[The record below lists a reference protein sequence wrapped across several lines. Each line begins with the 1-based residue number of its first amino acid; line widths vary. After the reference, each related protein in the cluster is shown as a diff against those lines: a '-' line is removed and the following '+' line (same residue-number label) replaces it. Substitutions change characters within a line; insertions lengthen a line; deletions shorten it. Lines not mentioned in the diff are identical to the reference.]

1 MLYLKALVP
10 QSCARAKLRAVT
22 QRPRMP
28 PRARTAVASTSPPPS
43 EEVARSLRSGNGAIE
58 TCALLEAQQ
67 LDDVT
72 RVVSVSELAD
82 APFAG
87 HKWTAIGG
95 VVYDIGAFIES
106 ETHPGG
112 TCGVDMFGSTP
123 HACAA
128 RYGEGVLT
136 RTLLSL

>member
-1 MLYLKALVP
+1 
-10 QSCARAKLRAVT
+10 
-22 QRPRMP
+22 MP